1 MIRLLLY
8 IPILTIIL
16 SSCSNFLTW
25 HLDRGIHKASI
36 PSSSEDASKSEDMTG
51 SDLSSDIQKLENL
64 RDKGVITT
72 EEFRKQTSKIK
83 KNTII
88 NKGIKSNLVWSKST
102 NSGIKGNTSY
112 LQQRKVGTSI
122 FSIDSDGLL
131 TAVSSSDGDILWQVP
146 TNQNVSSGL
155 SVINDKIC
163 IGTMDAKLL
172 CYDIE
177 SLTNN
182 THVPLIS
189 GIKNATSFS
198 KYQAD
203 IDIDLITELSSSIL
217 ALNNLY
223 LLKLDNDDLY
233 LIDPET
239 EKVVWKSQSINIPL
253 RTKGS
258 SMPLIHNNRVYIARD
273 NGSISSYNQIN
284 GTLEWFSIISSRS
297 GRNDLESQ
305 RDAEMDIVINNNK
318 IYYGH
323 YQGNIASLD
332 LLSGNIIW
340 SSPFS
345 FINNIKISDNSIYGS
360 TTNDLLVS
368 LDEASGFLNWKI
380 KITKSIT
387 EPFIIDDYVMIFT
400 TDGILLGYDK
410 RNGQI
415 VYKKDYGFD
424 LHPQTKFILENNN
437 LYFQTIDGDSISL
450 KISS

>member
-1 MIRLLLY
+1 MIRPLLY
-8 IPILTIIL
+8 ISVLTVIL

-25 HLDRGIHKASI
+25 HLDKGIHKASN
-36 PSSSEDASKSEDMTG
+36 PSSSEDVSKSEDTTE

-83 KNTII
+83 KNIII

-112 LQQRKVGTSI
+112 LQQRKIGTTI

-131 TAVSSSDGDILWQVP
+131 TAISSFDGDILWQVP

-155 SVINDKIC
+155 SVINDMIC

-172 CYDIE
+172 CYDME

-217 ALNNLY
+217 AVNNLF

-239 EKVVWKSQSINIPL
+239 ERVVWKSQSVNIP
-253 RTKGS
+253 
-258 SMPLIHNNRVYIARD
+258 
-273 NGSISSYNQIN
+273 
-284 GTLEWFSIISSRS
+284 
-297 GRNDLESQ
+297 
-305 RDAEMDIVINNNK
+305 
-318 IYYGH
+318 
-323 YQGNIASLD
+323 
-332 LLSGNIIW
+332 
-340 SSPFS
+340 
-345 FINNIKISDNSIYGS
+345 
-360 TTNDLLVS
+360 
-368 LDEASGFLNWKI
+368 
-380 KITKSIT
+380 
-387 EPFIIDDYVMIFT
+387 
-400 TDGILLGYDK
+400 
-410 RNGQI
+410 
-415 VYKKDYGFD
+415 
-424 LHPQTKFILENNN
+424 
-437 LYFQTIDGDSISL
+437 
-450 KISS
+450 

>member
-1 MIRLLLY
+1 MIRPLLY
-8 IPILTIIL
+8 ISVLTVIL

-25 HLDRGIHKASI
+25 HLDRGIHKAPN
-36 PSSSEDASKSEDMTG
+36 PSSSEDVSKSEDTTE

-83 KNTII
+83 KNIII
-88 NKGIKSNLVWSKST
+88 NKGIKSNLVWSKSI

-112 LQQRKVGTSI
+112 LQQRKIGTTI

-131 TAVSSSDGDILWQVP
+131 TAISSSDGDILWQVP

-155 SVINDKIC
+155 SVINDMIC

-172 CYDIE
+172 CYDME

-217 ALNNLY
+217 AVNNLF

-239 EKVVWKSQSINIPL
+239 ERVVWKSQSVNIPL

-258 SMPLIHNNRVYIARD
+258 SMPLIYNDRVYIARD

-284 GTLEWFSIISSRS
+284 GTLEWFTIISSRS

-323 YQGNIASLD
+323 YQGNISSLD

-387 EPFIIDDYVMIFT
+387 EPFIIDDYVMTFT

-410 RNGQI
+410 GSGQI
-415 VYKKDYGFD
+415 VYRKDYGFD
-424 LHPQTKFILENNN
+424 LHPQTKFIIEKNN
-437 LYFQTIDGDSISL
+437 LYFQTIDGDSINL

>member
-1 MIRLLLY
+1 MIRPLLY
-8 IPILTIIL
+8 ISVLTVIL

-25 HLDRGIHKASI
+25 HLDRGIHKASN
-36 PSSSEDASKSEDMTG
+36 PSSSEDVSKSEDTTE

-83 KNTII
+83 KNIII

-112 LQQRKVGTSI
+112 LQQRKIGTTI

-131 TAVSSSDGDILWQVP
+131 TAISSFDGDILWQVP

-155 SVINDKIC
+155 SVINDMIC

-172 CYDIE
+172 CYDME

-217 ALNNLY
+217 AVNNLF

-239 EKVVWKSQSINIPL
+239 ERVVWKSQSVNIPL

-258 SMPLIHNNRVYIARD
+258 SMPLIYNDRVYIARD

-284 GTLEWFSIISSRS
+284 GTLEWFTIISSRS

-323 YQGNIASLD
+323 YQGNISSLD

-368 LDEASGFLNWKI
+368 LDEASDFSTG
-380 KITKSIT
+380 
-387 EPFIIDDYVMIFT
+387 
-400 TDGILLGYDK
+400 
-410 RNGQI
+410 R
-415 VYKKDYGFD
+415 
-424 LHPQTKFILENNN
+424 
-437 LYFQTIDGDSISL
+437 
-450 KISS
+450 

>member
-1 MIRLLLY
+1 MIRPLLY
-8 IPILTIIL
+8 ISVLTVIL

-25 HLDRGIHKASI
+25 HLDRGIHKASN
-36 PSSSEDASKSEDMTG
+36 PSSSEDISKSEDTTE

-83 KNTII
+83 KNIII

-102 NSGIKGNTSY
+102 NSGMKGNTSY
-112 LQQRKVGTSI
+112 LQQRKIGTTI

-131 TAVSSSDGDILWQVP
+131 TAVSSFDGDILWQVP

-155 SVINDKIC
+155 SVINDMIC

-172 CYDIE
+172 CYDME

-189 GIKNATSFS
+189 GIKNATTFS

-217 ALNNLY
+217 AVNNLF

-239 EKVVWKSQSINIPL
+239 ERVVWKSQSVNIPL

-258 SMPLIHNNRVYIARD
+258 SMPLIYNDRVYIARD

-284 GTLEWFSIISSRS
+284 GTLEWFTIISSRS

-323 YQGNIASLD
+323 YQGNISSLD

-387 EPFIIDDYVMIFT
+387 EPFIIDDYVMTFT

-410 RNGQI
+410 GSGQI
-415 VYKKDYGFD
+415 VYRKDYGFD
-424 LHPQTKFILENNN
+424 LHPQTKFILEKNN
-437 LYFQTIDGDSISL
+437 LYFQTIDGDSINL